1 MPKKKNLGNTGIEVI
16 EPLEEEIIV
25 DIVNQVSTR
34 IMTAFPDNKLSYL
47 DIYKTLLDTP
57 MYYARIPKGLSKANY
72 YYKNSSIYFSDRV
85 DLSEVDEFIF
95 HECIHRLQER
105 KDKKGRITRI
115 GVCEVNELSVKATAL
130 NEAAIQFVTVKA
142 FNMPEKQ
149 LNIYNITLPSRTEYY
164 PIITNI
170 ISQLAFLLGE
180 SALIDSTIN
189 GNEDFKLVI
198 IDNIGENEYRFIE
211 KSLNDILR
219 IKSEISDI
227 QNNMQLKDKW
237 EGTENIKYLEIEKK
251 SKNIKNLYFDIQNKI
266 YTSYFENLLKRTE
279 NDLEVNMILEKLKD
293 YEDYIGVAEDNIA
306 FNLFYSDFTKR
317 AEKRI
322 NELKNKTALVVFK
335 DNIIYKVIRKIK
347 RLFKNSENEYNK

>member
-211 KSLNDILR
+211 KSLR